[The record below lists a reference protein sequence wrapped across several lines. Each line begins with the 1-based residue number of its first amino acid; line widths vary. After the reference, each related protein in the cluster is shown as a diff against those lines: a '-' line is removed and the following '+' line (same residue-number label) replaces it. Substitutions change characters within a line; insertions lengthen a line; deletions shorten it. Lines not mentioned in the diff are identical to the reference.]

1 MKGQHVI
8 RNTYLAFVSY
18 PRDTDFKK
26 KKKIRGNET
35 DKALKR
41 MHAQVA

>member
-18 PRDTDFKK
+18 PRDTDLK